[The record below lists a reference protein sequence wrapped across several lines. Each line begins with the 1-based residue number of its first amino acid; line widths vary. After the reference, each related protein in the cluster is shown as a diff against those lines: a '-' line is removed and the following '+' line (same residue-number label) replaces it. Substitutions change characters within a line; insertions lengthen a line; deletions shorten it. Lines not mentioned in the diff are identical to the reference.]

1 MVGATK
7 WGIMT
12 LPLPPSSQIQPQPQT
27 QPRLPGARDESHACI
42 PFAPEDPVFTNLS
55 SLPCPP
61 VKVMMLLLLMLLQ
74 QRKIEHNNCKCILP
88 AMHRRN
94 AVKVVAVVLVRVG
107 VVVVVVE
114 VVVLL
119 VAIGRIRADQNSRRR
134 SAHFEVCYV
143 KKVDALRV

>member
-1 MVGATK
+1 
-7 WGIMT
+7 
-12 LPLPPSSQIQPQPQT
+12 
-27 QPRLPGARDESHACI
+27 
-42 PFAPEDPVFTNLS
+42 
-55 SLPCPP
+55 
-61 VKVMMLLLLMLLQ
+61 MMLLLLMLLQ

-114 VVVLL
+114 VEVVVLL

>member
-1 MVGATK
+1 
-7 WGIMT
+7 
-12 LPLPPSSQIQPQPQT
+12 
-27 QPRLPGARDESHACI
+27 
-42 PFAPEDPVFTNLS
+42 
-55 SLPCPP
+55 
-61 VKVMMLLLLMLLQ
+61 
-74 QRKIEHNNCKCILP
+74 
-88 AMHRRN
+88 MHRRN

-107 VVVVVVE
+107 VVVEVE

>member
-1 MVGATK
+1 
-7 WGIMT
+7 
-12 LPLPPSSQIQPQPQT
+12 
-27 QPRLPGARDESHACI
+27 
-42 PFAPEDPVFTNLS
+42 
-55 SLPCPP
+55 
-61 VKVMMLLLLMLLQ
+61 MMLLLLMLLQ

-107 VVVVVVE
+107 VVVVEVE
-114 VVVLL
+114 VVLL

>member
-1 MVGATK
+1 MYPFRTGGSRLHQSFSSA
-7 WGIMT
+7 
-12 LPLPPSSQIQPQPQT
+12 LPPSEGDVVDVVAT
-27 QPRLPGARDESHACI
+27 KENER
-42 PFAPEDPVFTNLS
+42 
-55 SLPCPP
+55 
-61 VKVMMLLLLMLLQ
+61 
-74 QRKIEHNNCKCILP
+74 NNCKCILP

-107 VVVVVVE
+107 VVVVEEVE

>member
-1 MVGATK
+1 
-7 WGIMT
+7 
-12 LPLPPSSQIQPQPQT
+12 
-27 QPRLPGARDESHACI
+27 
-42 PFAPEDPVFTNLS
+42 
-55 SLPCPP
+55 
-61 VKVMMLLLLMLLQ
+61 MLLLLMLLQ

-107 VVVVVVE
+107 VVVVEVE

>member
-1 MVGATK
+1 M
-7 WGIMT
+7 
-12 LPLPPSSQIQPQPQT
+12 
-27 QPRLPGARDESHACI
+27 
-42 PFAPEDPVFTNLS
+42 
-55 SLPCPP
+55 
-61 VKVMMLLLLMLLQ
+61 LLMLLQ

-107 VVVVVVE
+107 VVVEVE

>member
-1 MVGATK
+1 M
-7 WGIMT
+7 
-12 LPLPPSSQIQPQPQT
+12 
-27 QPRLPGARDESHACI
+27 
-42 PFAPEDPVFTNLS
+42 
-55 SLPCPP
+55 
-61 VKVMMLLLLMLLQ
+61 LLLMLLQ

-107 VVVVVVE
+107 VVVVVEVE

>member
-1 MVGATK
+1 
-7 WGIMT
+7 
-12 LPLPPSSQIQPQPQT
+12 
-27 QPRLPGARDESHACI
+27 
-42 PFAPEDPVFTNLS
+42 
-55 SLPCPP
+55 
-61 VKVMMLLLLMLLQ
+61 MLMLMLLQ

-107 VVVVVVE
+107 VVVEVE